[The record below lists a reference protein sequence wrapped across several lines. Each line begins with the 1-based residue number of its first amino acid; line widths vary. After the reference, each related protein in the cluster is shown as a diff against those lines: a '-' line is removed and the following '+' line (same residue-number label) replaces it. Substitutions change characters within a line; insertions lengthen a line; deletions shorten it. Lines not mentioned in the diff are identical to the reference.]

1 LSNGRFK
8 QEVKYHFLGWV
19 VFIICAVLFIAS
31 SLKSGDILMLV
42 ASVVFLAACIIFLI
56 PLIKTITDE
65 RGEIKKKQGRQ

>member
-1 LSNGRFK
+1 MPKDRFK
-8 QEVKYHFLGWV
+8 QEVKYHLAGWV

-65 RGEIKKKQGRQ
+65 RGNKK